1 MFYFSAAHPTNFSD
15 PAPGRWQID
24 ARANRATVIVWALNF
39 QVQGQDTMRKLRP
52 EINPAWHFPQCE
64 KIHLSIRKR
73 YYRPSFLPL
82 YYGASLLTPP
92 GPCDLVSLILLTSPR
107 RNCNAPIF
115 SVREGFNAKQSKLQ
129 LRLLADI
136 KPVPP

>member
-1 MFYFSAAHPTNFSD
+1 
-15 PAPGRWQID
+15 
-24 ARANRATVIVWALNF
+24 
-39 QVQGQDTMRKLRP
+39 MRKLRP

-129 LRLLADI
+129 LRLLAVSIAALKYHGFKPVYSILDYKKKSNFQDI